1 MCLIFRN
8 TARYEFTHEIL
19 GNAHSKF
26 GDKIIPRGRRIS
38 VICRNEPD
46 DTTEN

>member
-1 MCLIFRN
+1 MFLIFRN
-8 TARYEFTHEIL
+8 TARYEFTHAIL
-19 GNAHSKF
+19 GSENSKF
-26 GDKIIPRGRRIS
+26 GEQIIPKGRRVS